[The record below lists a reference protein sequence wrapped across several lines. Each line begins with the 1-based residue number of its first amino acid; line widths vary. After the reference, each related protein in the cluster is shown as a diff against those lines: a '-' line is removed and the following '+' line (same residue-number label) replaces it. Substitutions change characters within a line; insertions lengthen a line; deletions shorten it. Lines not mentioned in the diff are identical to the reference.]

1 MKFQGIWPVIILSSE
16 VSRLLTLAEILG
28 GLVLI
33 LRLLSIEQKLVD
45 KIGAQAHI
53 RVKHAARKPLS
64 QSLLLE
70 WFPCMSY
77 LGSSLSIFCGRK
89 QYRRGY

>member
-45 KIGAQAHI
+45 KICAQAHI
-53 RVKHAARKPLS
+53 RVKHAA
-64 QSLLLE
+64 
-70 WFPCMSY
+70 W
-77 LGSSLSIFCGRK
+77 
-89 QYRRGY
+89 

>member
-1 MKFQGIWPVIILSSE
+1 VNKIGIE
-16 VSRLLTLAEILG
+16 VSRVLTLTEIVG

-33 LRLLSIEQKLVD
+33 LRLLGIEQKLVD

-64 QSLLLE
+64 QALLLE
-70 WFPCMSY
+70 RFPRTC
-77 LGSSLSIFCGRK
+77 
-89 QYRRGY
+89 